1 MALKIGPR
9 LTSLLEN
16 KQLVVV
22 ATTAKDGTARMVPVW
37 YDYADGYIR
46 LNGGQNAAGKN
57 RVWLTRLAETKQA
70 TLLFLD
76 PQNFFRWAT
85 IRGRVVDVSTDLG
98 GNHINQLS
106 HRYGGQDYQGPR
118 EGRTTVR
125 IEIESVAGAE
135 NQKPWDVEN
144 S

>member
-9 LTSLLEN
+9 LTALLEN

-22 ATTAKDGTARMVPVW
+22 ATTAKDGTPRMVPVW
-37 YDYADGYIR
+37 YDYRDGLIR
-46 LNGGQNAAGKN
+46 LNGGQNGGKN
-57 RVWLTRLAETKQA
+57 RVWLTRLDETKQA

-85 IRGRVVDVSTDLG
+85 IRGRVVDVSEDPG
-98 GNHINQLS
+98 GNHINELS
-106 HRYGGQDYQGPR
+106 HRYGGQDYKGPR

-125 IEIESVAGAE
+125 IEIENVAGAE
-135 NQKPWDVEN
+135 NQVPWDVEN